1 VPGTFSHCCGS
12 QQASARRHK
21 GVSRRHGAGPAVH
34 VCRPDDMANRPH
46 GPGMPPTRCGSRLHS
61 LSRPHW
67 TTSGLHA
74 AAQPSPNN
82 HSLAG
87 QGCGSALHAAGARH
101 LVVLHAAH
109 DDVVVAAP
117 EHADAGEARDVM
129 LAAERRLLHAVHL
142 RGAARGWA
150 PAAGAQRQPPEPSTC
165 GPNAGHTLSSS
176 NSAGLRTR
184 SRPKHSSS
192 YRYPSP
198 KRRAPWQSGCGRQP
212 RGTWCA
218 PPA

>member
-1 VPGTFSHCCGS
+1 MS
-12 QQASARRHK
+12 
-21 GVSRRHGAGPAVH
+21 
-34 VCRPDDMANRPH
+34 
-46 GPGMPPTRCGSRLHS
+46 PTRCGSRLHS
-61 LSRPHW
+61 LHRHIGAA
-67 TTSGLHA
+67 SGLHA

-82 HSLAG
+82 YSLAG

-150 PAAGAQRQPPEPSTC
+150 PAAGAQRQPPAPPAEPSTC

-176 NSAGLRTR
+176 NSAGLLPCSSPMR
-184 SRPKHSSS
+184 SSS
-192 YRYPSP
+192 YRYPKP
-198 KRRAPWQSGCGRQP
+198 
-212 RGTWCA
+212 
-218 PPA
+218 